1 MILRERLSAK
11 AIAYLRTSPFVIR
24 SIEHKGNE
32 CASSYILCT
41 APQEAQGKPRKMP
54 PTPTFA
60 CVRIRTILKA
70 ETALACAVAPA
81 HGPST
86 LGVWGASIGL
96 S

>member
-24 SIEHKGNE
+24 ST
-32 CASSYILCT
+32 SRYILCT